1 MMKNTP
7 FGPEKIRQLNRS
19 LMEKVIDRAAEDPS
33 WKQRFLDDPEAAM
46 AEAGFPEAERLR
58 ETYEGA
64 PAEEEVTGQVYES
77 PESRTP
83 IYRPNPREGFEQQD
97 FTY

>member
-1 MMKNTP
+1 MTEGTP
-7 FGPEKIRQLNRS
+7 LTPEQFRQLNRA
-19 LMEKVIDRAAEDPS
+19 LMEKVLDKAASDPE
-33 WKQRFLDDPEAAM
+33 WKQRFLDDPEAAV
-46 AEAGFPEAERLR
+46 AEPGFPEAERLW

-64 PAEEEVTGQVYES
+64 AAEEEVTGQVYES

-83 IYRPNPREGFEQQD
+83 IYRPNPREGFEEQD